1 MHRLLICMYSCTAV
15 STCKDACC
23 SHHAVSLPIQFPLPE
38 TALRLIPSDNPAET
52 GDLYDDNASEISL
65 EVGAEAGPEFETQV
79 QERLQSASV
88 AQSGPTTDEGVPTAV
103 APQHSSLRRFSKD
116 HAVSDDI
123 QKRFMIAVEDDEKA
137 AKKRVQEWLVRPC
150 ALWDIETPLCRGN
163 CPLNGVNLKHA
174 WGSAKLRLWVGECT
188 QPCVVQ
194 FSHV

>member
-1 MHRLLICMYSCTAV
+1 MHSQHATFSPIQCTLYHMIVHRLTA
-15 STCKDACC
+15 SAD
-23 SHHAVSLPIQFPLPE
+23 S
-38 TALRLIPSDNPAET
+38 AET
-52 GDLYDDNASEISL
+52 GDVYDDDASEISL

-137 AKKRVQEWLVRPC
+137 AKKRVQEWLVRF
-150 ALWDIETPLCRGN
+150 
-163 CPLNGVNLKHA
+163 
-174 WGSAKLRLWVGECT
+174 CT
-188 QPCVVQ
+188 VKNTEKSIP
-194 FSHV
+194 